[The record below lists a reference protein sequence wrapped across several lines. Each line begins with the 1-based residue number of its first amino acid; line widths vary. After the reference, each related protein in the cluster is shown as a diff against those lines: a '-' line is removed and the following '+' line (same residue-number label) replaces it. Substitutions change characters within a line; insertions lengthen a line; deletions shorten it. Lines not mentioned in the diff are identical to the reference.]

1 MSENIL
7 EVSDAS
13 FEEEIL
19 KSDVPALIDF
29 WATWCAP
36 CKAIAPIVEEMAAKY
51 DGKLKVAKMNVDDNQ
66 STPGKYGVR
75 SIPTLILFKNG
86 EVADQVIGAVSKSHI
101 EDFIDRA
108 LET

>member
-1 MSENIL
+1 MSEKIND
-7 EVSDAS
+7 VTDAT
-13 FEEEIL
+13 FEDEIL

-36 CKAIAPIVEEMAAKY
+36 CKAIAPIVEEMATKY
-51 DGKLKVAKMNVDDNQ
+51 DGRLKVAKMNVDDNQ
-66 STPGKYGVR
+66 ATPGKYGVR

>member
-7 EVSDAS
+7 DVSDS
-13 FEEEIL
+13 TFEDEIL

-36 CKAIAPIVEEMAAKY
+36 CKAIAPIVEEMATKY

-66 STPGKYGVR
+66 ATPGKYGVR
-75 SIPTLILFKNG
+75 SIPTLILFKDG

>member
-1 MSENIL
+1 MSDNIND
-7 EVSDAS
+7 VSDAT

-51 DGKLKVAKMNVDDNQ
+51 DGKLKVCKMNVDDNQ

>member
-1 MSENIL
+1 MSENINNIT
-7 EVSDAS
+7 DAT
-13 FEEEIL
+13 FEDEIL

-36 CKAIAPIVEEMAAKY
+36 CKAIAPIVEEMATKY
-51 DGKLKVAKMNVDDNQ
+51 DGKLKVVKMNVDDNQ

>member
-1 MSENIL
+1 MAENIV
-7 EVSDAS
+7 EVSDAT
-13 FEEEIL
+13 FEEDIL

-51 DGKLKVAKMNVDDNQ
+51 EGRLKVAKMNVDDNQ

-101 EDFIDRA
+101 EDFIERA

>member
-7 EVSDAS
+7 NVLDST
-13 FEEEIL
+13 FEDEIL

-36 CKAIAPIVEEMAAKY
+36 CKAIAPIVEEMATKY
-51 DGKLKVAKMNVDDNQ
+51 DGRLKVAKMNVDDNQ

-75 SIPTLILFKNG
+75 SIPTLILFKDG